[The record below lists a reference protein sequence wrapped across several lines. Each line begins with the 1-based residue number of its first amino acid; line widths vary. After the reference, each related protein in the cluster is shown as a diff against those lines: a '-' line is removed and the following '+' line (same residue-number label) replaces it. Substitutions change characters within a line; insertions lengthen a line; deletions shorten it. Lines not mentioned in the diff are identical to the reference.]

1 MYENMKPKDAARI
14 FDTLDMDILLSVVE
28 QMRGRKMSPILAA
41 MNPEVAQRLT
51 VELAARASGQMT
63 DKTQSLPAIADRDPS

>member
-1 MYENMKPKDAARI
+1 MKPKEAARI

-28 QMRGRKMSPILAA
+28 QMRGRKMAPILAN

-51 VELAARASGQMT
+51 VELAARASGEIT
-63 DKTQSLPAIADRDPS
+63 SKARTLPAIADSDPG